1 MKINGTWVAL
11 GLVTGLLAVFP
22 AQGARVEY
30 EEERVYIVDR
40 LGERWDVTQAKSLGF
55 IPSQFQYGIG
65 RHTFKTLDDGHL
77 DSEPKYAN
85 DAMRV
90 IGIAEGEEAKAWSV
104 RKLSRHEIANSSIG
118 GDAIAVGY

>member
-1 MKINGTWVAL
+1 MKINGTLVAL
-11 GLVTGLLAVFP
+11 ALFAGLLAVFP
-22 AQGARVEY
+22 ASGARVEH
-30 EEERVYIVDR
+30 EKDKVFIVDQ

-65 RHTFKTLDDGHL
+65 RHTFKTLNDGHL
-77 DSEPKYAN
+77 DPEPKYAN
-85 DAMRV
+85 DSMRV